1 MPHKKP
7 YPRNKDIRQTIIEVL
22 NEGLIYP
29 QELIEEV
36 KKKLEE
42 RGFYTGLV
50 STKRIWRL
58 YEEMVRKGFIPDYLD
73 VVKG

>member
-1 MPHKKP
+1 MPRRKP
-7 YPRNKDIRQTIIEVL
+7 YPRNKDIRQAIIEVL

>member
-1 MPHKKP
+1 MPRRKP
-7 YPRNKDIRQTIIEVL
+7 YPRNKDIRQAIIEVL

-42 RGFYTGLV
+42 RGFYAGLV